1 MSATFNPQNYGLES
15 SNMSCI
21 YSMEISLGAEPAAH
35 KADRD
40 FGIQLKDMLSEYF
53 PIDELVL
60 VC

>member
-1 MSATFNPQNYGLES
+1 
-15 SNMSCI
+15 MSCI
-21 YSMEISLGAEPAAH
+21 YSMEISLASEPAAH

>member
-1 MSATFNPQNYGLES
+1 
-15 SNMSCI
+15 MSCI

>member
-21 YSMEISLGAEPAAH
+21 YSMEISLASEPAAH